1 MMSTV
6 AEGGRGPAGPAGATT
21 PPPPSA
27 TPPLPSATLG
37 RFVAAVTAV
46 VGTSMF
52 GWSTVLVDGDAT
64 RVRAECLADVLRT
77 RPFPIDA
84 RAGTVDETGLAAIRR
99 CTAGLGPDVA
109 GQLLAGL
116 AVLLA
121 VTMLAY
127 LVAPWC
133 ECRLR
138 GLRRLDRVPGTQA
151 LRADL
156 AELVGVAGLRRSP
169 TFVVSRSARISG
181 NTFGAGPLRYVRLDL
196 GLVHAHRVAPRVFR
210 AVVLHELAHVRN
222 SDIHLTRLTIA
233 QAWAFPLGVL
243 VPVTVTYLRA
253 DAGRQLLADS
263 WRLAAFALV
272 VQVSAWSVLRARE
285 FTADARLP
293 AADADAV
300 RALLAADHRQVGRWA
315 RLGAL
320 FRFHPLAR
328 ARADALDRPGRRFAA
343 RPVEALGAGLAAG
356 IAAPSVRDLATSL
369 PRVLP
374 GADPVTDSA
383 FVTGILL
390 GVPLALVAT
399 GALWRAAW
407 WARHTGRPVASGAA
421 FGAALAC
428 GLLVGRRLAWRVA
441 YATDLRAWW
450 IEVLLAG
457 PWIAGGALLGR
468 WVADGARA
476 HLRHLA
482 AAAVTRIR
490 WAWAGAAV
498 ATSVLTAG
506 YVATLLVL
514 DAWSTDDGWSM
525 LHLVAAREGTGAA
538 TPLTLLDMIG
548 FYVRITA
555 ASAPYLIALPLL
567 AALFPVLAGRG
578 ATRRALRTGV
588 AVGVAGA
595 LVLPLVPLG
604 VGAAVR
610 DPGLAT
616 ATAATLVTSH
626 TLLPV
631 TFVEVGVAVAAVATR
646 RLSLSHAL
654 LAALTAGALMTP
666 AVVVADVLVSCV
678 AGAPGCAPAVDP
690 TVVVR
695 ALTHAL
701 LVAPVAA
708 VLAAAVGT
716 AVPAALAVLGRRRW
730 WPAVVVPVLLVA
742 AGAVAVTPHRPTP
755 VGDRGRDPCLVG
767 VWRLVAGRFH
777 EPVAPDS
784 PLGVLTGLHTD
795 GALDLSSG
803 PAGGHATAY
812 RADGTATDLYDLFV
826 AEGTLNG
833 HTVRSVQRGTVTYR
847 WSAGNGRYAQR
858 DQVAASD
865 RVLRVDDRELPLTG
879 PAEDFGGSYRC
890 TADQLVITTAD
901 DAGSHTEQTFV
912 RSPT

>member
-1 MMSTV
+1 MSTV
-6 AEGGRGPAGPAGATT
+6 AEGTRTPTAPAAAPTPA
-21 PPPPSA
+21 
-27 TPPLPSATLG
+27 LPSTTLG

-64 RVRAECLADVLRT
+64 RARAQCVSDVLRA
-77 RPFPIDA
+77 RPFPVDVRTGA
-84 RAGTVDETGLAAIRR
+84 VDETGLAAIRR
-99 CTAGLGPDVA
+99 CTAGLGADVVR
-109 GQLLAGL
+109 QMLVGL
-116 AVLLA
+116 AVLAA
-121 VTMLAY
+121 VTALAY

-138 GLRRLDRVPGTQA
+138 GLRRLDRVPGTEA

-156 AELVGVAGLRRSP
+156 AELVRQAGLRRPP

-181 NTFGAGPLRYVRLDL
+181 NTFGAGPWRYVRLDL
-196 GLVHAHRVAPRVFR
+196 GLVHTHRVAPGVFR

-222 SDIHLTRLTIA
+222 ADIHLTRLTIA

-243 VPVTVTYLRA
+243 VPVTVTYLRSG
-253 DAGRQLLADS
+253 AGRHLLADS
-263 WRLAAFALV
+263 WRLAAFALI

-285 FTADARLP
+285 FTADARLT
-293 AADADAV
+293 AADAATV
-300 RALLAADHRQVGRWA
+300 RSLLAADHRRTGRWA
-315 RLGAL
+315 RLGAV

-328 ARADALDRPGRRFAA
+328 ARADTLDDPGRRFTA

-356 IAAPSVRDLATSL
+356 IAAPSLRDLTTSL
-369 PRVLP
+369 PAVLP
-374 GADPVTDSA
+374 GTDPVTGSA

-390 GVPLALVAT
+390 GVPLALVVT

-407 WARHTGRPVASGAA
+407 WARHTGSRATSGVV

-441 YATDLRAWW
+441 YADDLRAWW
-450 IEVLLAG
+450 VEALLAVL
-457 PWIAGGALLGR
+457 WIAGGALLGR

-476 HLRHLA
+476 HLRWLVPS
-482 AAAVTRIR
+482 AVRRTR
-490 WAWAGAAV
+490 WAWAGATL

-506 YVATLLVL
+506 YVAMLLIL
-514 DAWSTDDGWSM
+514 DAGAVDDGWSM
-525 LHLVAAREGTGAA
+525 LRLVAAREGVGAA
-538 TPLTLLDMIG
+538 TPLTLLDMIA
-548 FYVRITA
+548 FYLRITA
-555 ASAPYLIALPLL
+555 ASAPYLIVLLLL

-578 ATRRALRTGV
+578 ATRRALRLGV
-588 AVGVAGA
+588 TAGVVGA

-631 TFVEVGVAVAAVATR
+631 TFVELGVAVAAVATR
-646 RLSLSHAL
+646 RLSLPHGL
-654 LAALTAGALMTP
+654 LAALTAGALLTP
-666 AVVVADVLVSCV
+666 AVLVADVLLSCV
-678 AGAPGCAPAVDP
+678 AGAPGCALAVDP
-690 TVVVR
+690 DTAVR
-695 ALTHAL
+695 VLTHAL
-701 LVAPVAA
+701 VVAPVVAA
-708 VLAAAVGT
+708 LGAAVGSAVT
-716 AVPAALAVLGRRRW
+716 AGLAVAGRRRW
-730 WPAVVVPVLLVA
+730 WSTAVVALLLVTG
-742 AGAVAVTPHRPTP
+742 GAVVATGRRPP
-755 VGDRGRDPCLVG
+755 PAREHDPCLVG
-767 VWRLVAGRFH
+767 VWRLAAGRTH
-777 EPVAPDS
+777 LPVAADS
-784 PLGVLTGLHTD
+784 PLGRMAGLTADTAVELST
-795 GALDLSSG
+795 GA
-803 PAGGHATAY
+803 AGGHATAY

-847 WSAGNGRYAQR
+847 WSAGAGRYAQR

-879 PAEDFGGSYRC
+879 PPEDFGGTYRC
-890 TADQLVITTAD
+890 TADRLVIRTDAD
-901 DAGSHTEQTFV
+901 GSRSEQTFV
-912 RSPT
+912 RSPL

>member
-1 MMSTV
+1 MSTV
-6 AEGGRGPAGPAGATT
+6 AEGRSVTAGPVGA
-21 PPPPSA
+21 A
-27 TPPLPSATLG
+27 TPPLPSTTLG

-52 GWSTVLVDGDAT
+52 GWSTVLVDGEAT
-64 RVRAECLADVLRT
+64 RARAQCVNDVLRV
-77 RPFPIDA
+77 RPFPIDV
-84 RAGTVDETGLAAIRR
+84 RAGTFDEAGLAAIRR
-99 CTAGLGPDVA
+99 CTGGLGPDLVR
-109 GQLLAGL
+109 QMLVGL
-116 AVLLA
+116 AVLAA
-121 VTMLAY
+121 VTALAY
-127 LVAPWC
+127 LAAPWC

-138 GLRRLDRVPGTQA
+138 GLRRLDRVPGTAA
-151 LRADL
+151 LQADL
-156 AELVGVAGLRRSP
+156 AALVRAAGLRRSP

-243 VPVTVTYLRA
+243 VPVTVTYLRSG
-253 DAGRQLLADS
+253 AGRHLLADS
-263 WRLAAFALV
+263 WRLAAFALI

-293 AADADAV
+293 AADGATV
-300 RALLAADHRQVGRWA
+300 RALLTTDRRRVGRSA
-315 RLGAL
+315 RLGAV

-328 ARADALDRPGRRFAA
+328 ARADALDDPGRRFAA

-356 IAAPSVRDLATSL
+356 IAAPSVLDLATSL

-374 GADPVTDSA
+374 GADPVTGSA

-390 GVPLALVAT
+390 GVPLALVVT

-407 WARHTGRPVASGAA
+407 WARHTGGSAASGAA

-441 YATDLRAWW
+441 YASDLRAWW
-450 IEVLLAG
+450 FEALLAG
-457 PWIAGGALLGR
+457 LWIAGGALLGR

-482 AAAVTRIR
+482 ASAVARTR
-490 WAWAGAAV
+490 WAWVGAAV

-514 DAWSTDDGWSM
+514 DAWAVDGELSM
-525 LHLVAAREGTGAA
+525 LRLVAARESAGAVA
-538 TPLTLLDMIG
+538 TPLTVLDMVAY
-548 FYVRITA
+548 YVRIVA
-555 ASAPYLIALPLL
+555 ASAPYLIVLPLL

-578 ATRRALRTGV
+578 ATRRALRSGLV
-588 AVGVAGA
+588 VGAVGA

-604 VGAAVR
+604 IGAAVR
-610 DPGLAT
+610 DPGLTT

-646 RLSLSHAL
+646 RLSLPHAL
-654 LAALTAGALMTP
+654 LAALTAGLVMTP
-666 AVVVADVLVSCV
+666 AVVVADVLLSCV
-678 AGAPGCAPAVDP
+678 AGTSGCSTAVEPA
-690 TVVVR
+690 VVVR
-695 ALTHAL
+695 VLTHAL
-701 LVAPVAA
+701 VVAPVAA
-708 VLAAAVGT
+708 ALGAAVGT
-716 AVPAALAVLGRRRW
+716 AVTAGLAVLGRRPW
-730 WPAVVVPVLLVA
+730 WPVAAVSMLLVA
-742 AGAVAVTPHRPTP
+742 AAAVAVVPHRPP
-755 VGDRGRDPCLVG
+755 SAGDRDRDPCLVG
-767 VWRLVAGRFH
+767 VWRLAAGRVH
-777 EPVAPDS
+777 LPVAAQS
-784 PLGVLTGLHTD
+784 PLGALTGLTAD
-795 GALDLSSG
+795 GALELSSG

-847 WSAGNGRYAQR
+847 WSAGHGRYAQH

-865 RVLRVDDRELPLTG
+865 RLLRVDDRELSLAG
-879 PAEDFGGSYRC
+879 PPEDFSGSYRC
-890 TADQLVITTAD
+890 AADRLVIRTD
-901 DAGSHTEQTFV
+901 DDGSRSEQTFV
-912 RSPT
+912 RSPA